1 MQWTSLPAVKN
12 KRIHLI
18 DSDLIDR
25 PSPRIID
32 GLEAMARIIH
42 PELDWK
48 SRDGKKTGGSIME
61 NGLQ

>member
-12 KRIHLI
+12 KRVYLI

-42 PELDWK
+42 PELDW
-48 SRDGKKTGGSIME
+48 G
-61 NGLQ
+61 Q

>member
-1 MQWTSLPAVKN
+1 MERGGRFERARREWLKWTSITAVQN
-12 KRIHLI
+12 NRVHLI

-42 PELDWK
+42 PEIDW
-48 SRDGKKTGGSIME
+48 GK
-61 NGLQ
+61 